1 MFRSKVF
8 LVGAG
13 PGDNKL
19 ITVRGRE
26 LIGKADCIIY
36 DYLVNAELLKL
47 ARPDCKLIYAGKKA
61 GAHTLSQENI
71 NKLLVKESGSHRN
84 IVRLKGG
91 DPFLFGRGA
100 EEALYLKKNNID
112 FEIVPGV
119 TSAIAVPAYAGIPLT
134 DRSRAST
141 VSFITGHENPS
152 KLNSGIDWEVLA
164 RTLGTLVFLMGVE
177 NLDLISRRLIASGK
191 PEDTPVAVIRWGTM
205 PKQKT
210 VVGTL
215 RNIVRLSQKYK
226 MSPPAIIVVGE
237 TVGLRKELNWFEKKP
252 LFAKRVIITRTREQ
266 ASELSG
272 KLRDLG
278 AEVIEISTIR
288 TVSLKADKLLR
299 KAFSSGKHDWVFFTS
314 RNGVY
319 EFAEFLNRSGKD
331 CRVLGAAKVCAIGSE
346 TARALRDIGIRPD
359 YIPPEFVAES
369 IVKHFRNMRRLG
381 HTALRVLIL
390 RAKRA
395 RDILPEGLKKS
406 GFNITIIDLYD
417 TVVPLE
423 SSLALKEALDE
434 RVDIVT
440 FTSSSTVENFIK
452 LVGRNY
458 RSKLS
463 GVKLAS
469 IGPVTSG
476 ALKKFGL
483 KVGAEA
489 KAYTIDG
496 LVEAILRHCEGAK
509 RPKQSQKNENR

>member
-1 MFRSKVF
+1 MSRPKVY

-26 LIGKADCIIY
+26 LIGKASCIIY
-36 DYLVNAELLKL
+36 DYLVNAELLKF
-47 ARPDCKLIYAGKKA
+47 ARPLCKLIYVGKKA
-61 GAHTLSQENI
+61 GAHTLSQDGI
-71 NKLLVKESGSHRN
+71 SKLLVKEARVQRLV
-84 IVRLKGG
+84 VRLKGG
-91 DPFLFGRGA
+91 DPFVFGRGA
-100 EEALYLKKNNID
+100 EEALYLKNNNID

-152 KLNSGIDWEVLA
+152 KINSGIDWEVLS
-164 RTLGTLVFLMGVE
+164 RMLGTLVFLMGVE
-177 NLDLISRRLIASGK
+177 NLGLIARRLIASGK
-191 PEDTPVAVIRWGTM
+191 PEDTPVAVIRWGTTA
-205 PKQKT
+205 KQKT

-215 RNIVRLSQKYK
+215 KNIAGLSRKYK

-237 TVGLRKELNWFEKKP
+237 TVRLRKRLNWFEKRP

-278 AEVIEISTIR
+278 AEVIEISTIK

-314 RNGVY
+314 QNGVY
-319 EFAEFLNRSGKD
+319 EFSEFLNRSGND
-331 CRVLGAAKVCAIGSE
+331 CRILGAAKVCAIGSE
-346 TARALRDIGIRPD
+346 TAKALRGIGIKSD
-359 YIPPEFVAES
+359 YIPSEFVAES
-369 IVKHFRNMRRLG
+369 IVKHFRNMRRLSRM
-381 HTALRVLIL
+381 ALRVLIL
-390 RAKRA
+390 RAKKA

-406 GFNITIIDLYD
+406 GFDTTIIDLYD
-417 TVVPLE
+417 TVVPLG

-452 LVGRNY
+452 LVGRDY
-458 RSKLS
+458 RRKLS

-469 IGPVTSG
+469 IGPITSG
-476 ALKKFGL
+476 ALRKFGL
-483 KVGAEA
+483 KADVEA
-489 KAYTIDG
+489 KVYTIDG
-496 LVEAILRHCEGAK
+496 LVIALSK
-509 RPKQSQKNENR
+509 KK